1 MLVKKYD
8 LWTRCQVTH
17 LEAFSFTMHDHK
29 KPLRDVEM
37 RDGEKISSVNKWE
50 IDIIMKI
57 PGMVINGLLTTTDI

>member
-1 MLVKKYD
+1 
-8 LWTRCQVTH
+8 
-17 LEAFSFTMHDHK
+17 MHDHK

-57 PGMVINGLLTTTDI
+57 PGMVIHGLLTTTDI